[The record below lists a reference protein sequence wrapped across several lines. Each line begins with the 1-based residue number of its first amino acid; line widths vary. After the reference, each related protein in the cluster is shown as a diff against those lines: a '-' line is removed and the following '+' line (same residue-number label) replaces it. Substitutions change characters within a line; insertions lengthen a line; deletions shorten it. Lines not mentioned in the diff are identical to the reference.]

1 MYLWYKFF
9 HIFFIVS
16 WFAGLF
22 YLPRIFVNLAMAT
35 DATEYNRLLIMAQ
48 KLFKFMTPWGIG
60 ALIVGIIMPITQ
72 LGFPAW
78 IHGKITLGL
87 LLAAYHIWCGF
98 LLRDFVHK
106 RNTHSHKWYRLFNEL
121 PVFAL
126 LGALYLVIFKPF

>member
-1 MYLWYKFF
+1 MYLWYKFL

-22 YLPRIFVNLAMAT
+22 YLPRIFVNLAMT
-35 DATEYNRLLIMAQ
+35 SDGTEYKRLLVMAQ

-60 ALIVGIIMPITQ
+60 ALIAGIIMPIAQ

-98 LLRDFVHK
+98 LLRDFAQN
-106 RNTHSHKWYRLFNEL
+106 RNTRSHKWFRVFNEL